1 MKQLQEKMA
10 GEITLSE
17 QPGQTLRKWRE
28 IFQISQ
34 KDLADYLEIS
44 PSMVSDY
51 EAGRRQSPGVNIVRK
66 FVHAL
71 IDLDMERG
79 GDVTSRY
86 TGSQGS
92 EAILDIG
99 EFPVGTSVKKFI
111 ARIKGRNVSEVES
124 KKNIYGYTIID
135 SVKAIT
141 TLESKDY
148 LQIYGW
154 SSERALI
161 FTGVKYG
168 RSPMIAIRTHP
179 LKPAMVIYLQP
190 EKIDPLA
197 IRLSQLDTIPLITT
211 DMTLQELQEILQ
223 KVK

>member
-1 MKQLQEKMA
+1 MQQFQEKIA

-17 QPGQTLRKWRE
+17 RPGQTLKKWRE

-34 KDLADYLEIS
+34 KDLAVHLGIS

-51 EAGRRQSPGVNIVRK
+51 EAGRRQSPGVNIIRK
-66 FVHAL
+66 FVHAM
-71 IDLDMERG
+71 IDIDMERG
-79 GDVTSRY
+79 GDVSSRHL
-86 TGSQGS
+86 SPRES
-92 EAILDIG
+92 DAIIDIG
-99 EFPVGTSVKKFI
+99 EFSIGISVKKFMS
-111 ARIKGRNVSEVES
+111 RIKGKNVSEVES
-124 KKNIYGYTIID
+124 KKNVYGYTIID

-161 FTGVKYG
+161 FVGVKYG

-190 EKIDPLA
+190 ENVDGLA
-197 IRLSQLDTIPLITT
+197 IKLSQLDSIPLITT
-211 DMTLQELQEILQ
+211 DLALHELKEIIQ
-223 KVK
+223 GVK